1 MFSSRNP
8 TVLHFTFS
16 SMIHFELTFVS
27 GEKISVYIPFF
38 ACTWAVVPA
47 PFVEDFPFLAP
58 LGSAPLSE
66 ISYLYLM
73 WIYFL
78 ILLIHSTDLFVCVY
92 THTYIFF
99 CQCHSLGYGSLMSSF
114 RSLEVG

>member
-1 MFSSRNP
+1 MKSNLSIFSSIDCAFDVVPKNSLLTQGHLDFSP
-8 TVLHFTFS
+8 VIFLCFTFS

-66 ISYLYLM
+66 ISYLYLCG
-73 WIYFL
+73 
-78 ILLIHSTDLFVCVY
+78 ST
-92 THTYIFF
+92 
-99 CQCHSLGYGSLMSSF
+99 S
-114 RSLEVG
+114 